1 MNHRLILNLIAIP
14 TLAGSMLTI
23 VVMSS
28 VASATETLTKLS
40 TAIAPTPVQAS
51 CDLPTKS
58 SSESSVMQQINRGV
72 LVASSSEIPGEYP
85 VSDFSTAESDA
96 AVNLFGCD
104 CLACIK
110 ALRQLRS
117 QSWLNNT
124 QGHCWSS
131 LQQRVSQQEIQK
143 VLQTLE
149 AEEAN

>member
-1 MNHRLILNLIAIP
+1 MNHRMILNLIAIP
-14 TLAGSMLTI
+14 TLASSMLTI
-23 VVMSS
+23 VLMAG
-28 VASATETLTKLS
+28 VASAAEALTKLS
-40 TAIAPTPVQAS
+40 TTIAPTPVQAS

-58 SSESSVMQQINRGV
+58 SSQSSVMQQIGGRV

-85 VSDFSTAESDA
+85 VSDFSEAESDA

-104 CLACIK
+104 CSACIN

-117 QSWLNNT
+117 QSSLYNT